1 MDKKAREPRESDL
14 KPFSKTDYLKQMVGD
29 TVLVTSNE
37 EGDWH
42 GEVSSV
48 IDEETVVVMD
58 PQGDPRIVDIFKL
71 RSI

>member
-1 MDKKAREPRESDL
+1 MNRNPREPKEHAL
-14 KPFSKTDYLKQMVGD
+14 NPTSKTDYLKQMIGD

-37 EGDWH
+37 EADWH

>member
-1 MDKKAREPRESDL
+1 ML
-14 KPFSKTDYLKQMVGD
+14 GD

-58 PQGDPRIVDIFKL
+58 SQGDPRIVDIFKL

>member
-1 MDKKAREPRESDL
+1 MDNKAREPKEVNL
-14 KPFSKTDYLKQMVGD
+14 KFPSKTDYLKQMLGD
-29 TVLVTSNE
+29 TVLVTSSG

-48 IDEETVVVMD
+48 IDEHTVVVTD
-58 PQGDPRIVDIFKL
+58 SQGDPRIVDIFKL

>member
-1 MDKKAREPRESDL
+1 MDNKAREPKEADL
-14 KPFSKTDYLKQMVGD
+14 KSFSKTDYLKQMLGD

-58 PQGDPRIVDIFKL
+58 SQGDPRIVDIFKL